1 MLESEDASGF
11 SGVDG
16 SEPELSSLDDEEDDD
31 DDEPFSDDGSGALV
45 GSSEEV
51 ADEFCEELVDGL
63 LAVDE
68 LEEGFLTVAPAYQS
82 FFSIPFA
89 SI

>member
-1 MLESEDASGF
+1 MLEPEEASGL
-11 SGVDG
+11 SDVDG
-16 SEPELSSLDDEEDDD
+16 SEPELSALDEEDNDD
-31 DDEPFSDDGSGALV
+31 DDELLSDDGSSTLV
-45 GSSEEV
+45 ESFEEV

-68 LEEGFLTVAPAYQS
+68 PVDGFLTVAPAYQS
-82 FFSIPFA
+82 FFSIPLA